1 MESDRK
7 RTVPDEPEG
16 GRPQHKRYRIDP
28 STDAHPKTYDELQK
42 EVAILRSEAVTLRA
56 RIKELEAD
64 VERWK
69 GRLGR
74 SFTDMNNAE
83 KEAIQSRTDEI
94 HRKLQAAQATNMSLE
109 RHNTELKRQNT
120 ELLEKSNP
128 LILGSNPSQATASGT
143 VSSPKVP
150 DKVDTQAAR
159 PLESADSNKGQHDLE
174 VTDKAL
180 PIPPSSGSTKKWF
193 AEAVIYLNVQVECH
207 EYSGLLARW
216 FELEV
221 LLGYRGVRLN
231 QKAMPCELKRWYKD
245 GREPALL
252 PNFVSV
258 IEKKFWIWWCAL
270 QPSWRGVM
278 EGRPARIESYG
289 ERWLS
294 LRKSGTHG
302 WYGLMICLKWWAMSI
317 NACPQDERDALRDG
331 WRLAAE
337 DLTLMLKGLLAAIE
351 SSV

>member
-1 MESDRK
+1 MSDK
-7 RTVPDEPEG
+7 Y
-16 GRPQHKRYRIDP
+16 Q
-28 STDAHPKTYDELQK
+28 Q
-42 EVAILRSEAVTLRA
+42 
-56 RIKELEAD
+56 
-64 VERWK
+64 
-69 GRLGR
+69 
-74 SFTDMNNAE
+74 TDMNNAE

-150 DKVDTQAAR
+150 DKVTTFPRFLYHNLTYRSHQVDTQAAR

-174 VTDKAL
+174 VTDKVAVAFQYNWQRLIVRFCPKAL